1 MYRLKMVRGDWD
13 GFVAIFINNL
23 VQLLI
28 LTPLC
33 LGVLGFSG
41 ELVIGRILP
50 GVAISFLIGNLYYAH
65 LAKREM
71 RRQGRDDIC
80 ALPYGISTPAIFA
93 NIFLVMLPAKLMAE
107 AQGLEN
113 PEQIAW
119 QAGLLACAIGGLIE
133 LGGAFFAANLRRWIP
148 RVALISTLA
157 GVGMGFLGMAF
168 LFQIMHAPMAG
179 LPVFFLGLA
188 LLLRPPKL
196 PLWLP
201 ATGIILV
208 FGTALGWLTGAA
220 PVTILELAPLSQ
232 IGLYLPIPQIAP
244 IIAATQ
250 HAELA
255 TIISVVLPISLLGV
269 IASLQNIE
277 SAAAGGDE
285 FPERPCLLVNGLGT
299 LCAALF
305 GSPFPTSIYIG
316 HPAWKKMGAR
326 SGYSVLNGIAIG
338 LLCLSG
344 SLAAIVWL
352 VPVEAGITI
361 IFWIGLIITAQAF
374 ETAESRHYP
383 AAIVGIM
390 PGLAAWV
397 FVVIG
402 SILTAGNFLS
412 GGAVSL
418 SAEFLAQQAGAGNF
432 LGGGLALQQ
441 GFLLVAMIWSAMT
454 YFIIEREH
462 RKVAVFASIAA
473 LLSATGLIHGYTI
486 RGGGAQVDLP
496 LLGTLLGS
504 GESLRLA
511 APAATA
517 GYLIVA
523 ALFFLYPT
531 KGRLWIMRDEG
542 ATKCD

>member
-1 MYRLKMVRGDWD
+1 MRQLRQIPRGDWD
-13 GFVAIFINNL
+13 GFVAAFINNL

-33 LGVLGFSG
+33 LGVLGFSA
-41 ELVIGRILP
+41 ELVIGKILP
-50 GVAISFLIGNLYYAH
+50 GIAISFLVGNLYYAH
-65 LAKREM
+65 LAKKQM
-71 RRQGRDDIC
+71 RLTGRDDIT
-80 ALPYGISTPAIFA
+80 ALPYGISTPAVFA

-119 QAGLLACAIGGLIE
+119 QAGLLACALGGVIE
-133 LGGAFFAANLRRWIP
+133 LLGAFVASNFRRWIP
-148 RVALISTLA
+148 RVALISTLG

-168 LFQIMHAPMAG
+168 LFQIMESPLAG

-196 PLWLP
+196 PVWLP
-201 ATGIILV
+201 ATGIILL

-220 PVTILELAPLSQ
+220 PVSILKMAPLSQ
-232 IGLYLPIPQIAP
+232 IGLHLPTPQFGALMDSFRY
-244 IIAATQ
+244 
-250 HAELA
+250 AELA

-277 SAAAGGDE
+277 SAAAAGDE

-299 LCAALF
+299 LCAAFF

-316 HPAWKKMGAR
+316 HPAWKKMGAT
-326 SGYSVLNGIAIG
+326 STYSTLNGTGIG
-338 LLCLSG
+338 LLCISG
-344 SLAAIVWL
+344 SLAAIVWTI
-352 VPVEAGITI
+352 PVEAGITI

-374 ETAESRHYP
+374 ETSEPRHYP

-412 GGAVSL
+412 DGAVSL
-418 SAEFLAQQAGAGNF
+418 SPGFLTQQASMGNF

-441 GFLLVAMIWSAMT
+441 GFLLIAMLWSAIT
-454 YFIIEREH
+454 YYIIERDYN
-462 RKVAVFASIAA
+462 KVATYALIAA
-473 LLSATGLIHGYTI
+473 VLSAIGIIHGFVIENGAALVDLPILQKMLGMTGKWRMAAASATG
-486 RGGGAQVDLP
+486 
-496 LLGTLLGS
+496 
-504 GESLRLA
+504 
-511 APAATA
+511 
-517 GYLIVA
+517 GYLVVA
-523 ALFFLYPT
+523 LLFFIFSKIPAL
-531 KGRLWIMRDEG
+531 KSGQD
-542 ATKCD
+542 